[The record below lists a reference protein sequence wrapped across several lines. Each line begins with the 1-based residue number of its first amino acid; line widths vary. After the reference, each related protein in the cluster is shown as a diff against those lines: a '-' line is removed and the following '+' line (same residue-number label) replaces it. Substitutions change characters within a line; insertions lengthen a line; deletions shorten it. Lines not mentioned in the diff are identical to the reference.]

1 MTAAPDE
8 RFERA
13 KAAFLAGLQA
23 LQQGLAGE
31 AEAAFTQSL
40 DLLPG
45 RPSTLMNLG
54 VARLR
59 QGRADAALQALDQA
73 LATDERLADAWGHRG
88 VALAALARHADALA
102 SFQRAVALG
111 AEPDTV
117 AMHRL
122 LALGNLRRYD
132 EALAVADELLARHP
146 SDAEAW
152 LQHGRTL
159 QCLGRPHDAVDSYRH
174 AVTLVPTLAEGWSLY
189 GQLLKELG
197 RRDDAAW
204 AFEQALDNGADPE
217 LHRWFLAAV
226 RGQGGDDVAPQ
237 PPAAYVERLF
247 DGYADDFDEHLQ
259 QRLHY
264 RTPQVLAEMVR
275 EAAAGGAGDKPF
287 EAALDLGCG
296 TGLVAPLLAPL
307 AQALDGVDLS
317 SAMLAKARELALY
330 RDLVHGDIVTH
341 LQGSERRYGLV
352 VAADVFVYL
361 GALDAVFTGV
371 RRVLQPG
378 GLFAFSVEA
387 TDEPRPVLRDSL
399 RYAHGEAYLR
409 GLAAAHGLQWQAQ
422 RGGTLRE
429 DQGRPIEGLC
439 VLLRLPGEANAQ
451 G

>member
-1 MTAAPDE
+1 MTATPDE

-13 KAAFLAGLQA
+13 RAAFLAGLQA
-23 LQQGLAGE
+23 LQAGRDAD
-31 AEAAFTQSL
+31 AEAAFEQSL
-40 DLLPG
+40 ALLPG

-59 QGRADAALQALDQA
+59 RGRAEAALQALDA
-73 LATDERLADAWGHRG
+73 AVAADAGLADAWGHRG

-102 SFQRAVALG
+102 SFERAVASG
-111 AEPDTV
+111 AAPDTV
-117 AMHRL
+117 SMHRL

-132 EALAVADELLARHP
+132 EALQVADELLSRHP
-146 SDAEAW
+146 GDAEAW

-159 QCLGRPHDAVDSYRH
+159 HCLGRVRDAVESYRH
-174 AVTLVPTLAEGWSLY
+174 AVTLAPTLAEGWSLY

-197 RRDDAAW
+197 RRGDAAW
-204 AFEQALDNGADPE
+204 AFEQALAHGAEPE

-226 RGQGGDDVAPQ
+226 RGDEAPPQ
-237 PPAAYVERLF
+237 PPASYVERLF
-247 DGYADDFDEHLQ
+247 DAYAEDFDEHLQ

-264 RTPQVLAEMVR
+264 RTPQVLAAMVTA
-275 EAAAGGAGDKPF
+275 AAAGRAGGRPF
-287 EAALDLGCG
+287 AAALDLGCG

-317 SAMLAKARELALY
+317 AAMLAKARALGLY
-330 RDLVHGDIVTH
+330 RELVHGDITTH
-341 LQGSERRYGLV
+341 LQATAQRYQLV

-361 GALDAVFTGV
+361 GPLDAVFAGV

-387 TDEPRPVLRDSL
+387 TEAPRPVLRDSL
-399 RYAHGEAYLR
+399 RYAHGETYLR
-409 GLAAAHGLQWQAQ
+409 DLAAAHGLQWQAQ
-422 RGGTLRE
+422 RSGTLRE

-439 VLLRLPGEANAQ
+439 VLLEAPAQ
-451 G
+451 AA

>member
-1 MTAAPDE
+1 MSPPPDDG
-8 RFERA
+8 FERA

-23 LQQGLAGE
+23 LQAGHDAE
-31 AEAAFTQSL
+31 AEAAFVQSL
-40 DLLPG
+40 ALLPG

-59 QGRADAALQALDQA
+59 QGRADAALQALDEA
-73 LATDERLADAWGHRG
+73 LAADPRLADAWGHRG
-88 VALAALARHADALA
+88 VALAALARHGDALA
-102 SFQRAVALG
+102 AYERALALG
-111 AEPDTV
+111 AAPDTV
-117 AMHRL
+117 ALHRL

-146 SDAEAW
+146 GDAEAW
-152 LQHGRTL
+152 LHHGRTL
-159 QCLGRPHDAVDSYRH
+159 QCLGRARDAVDSYRH
-174 AVTLVPTLAEGWSLY
+174 AVTLAPTLAEGWSLY

-197 RRDDAAW
+197 RREDAAW
-204 AFEQALDNGADPE
+204 AFEQALAQGAEPE

-226 RGQGGDDVAPQ
+226 RGTAGGDTPPQ

-247 DGYADDFDEHLQ
+247 DGYAEDFDEHLQ

-264 RTPQVLAEMVR
+264 RTPQVLAEMVGA
-275 EAAAGGAGDKPF
+275 AAAGRAGTPPF
-287 EAALDLGCG
+287 ASALDLGCG

-307 AQALDGVDLS
+307 AGALDGVDLS
-317 SAMLAKARELALY
+317 SAMLAKARALGLY
-330 RDLVHGDIVTH
+330 RELVHGDIVAH
-341 LQGSERRYGLV
+341 LQATPQRYELV

-361 GALDAVFTGV
+361 GALEAVFAGV

-399 RYAHGEAYLR
+399 RYAHGEPYLR
-409 GLAAAHGLQWQAQ
+409 ALAAAHGLQWLAQ

-429 DQGRPIEGLC
+429 DQGRPVAGLC
-439 VLLRLPGEANAQ
+439 VLLRAPPEPLR
-451 G
+451 

>member
-1 MTAAPDE
+1 MTTPPDD

-13 KAAFLAGLQA
+13 RAAFLAGLQA
-23 LQQGLAGE
+23 LQAGRDAE
-31 AEAAFTQSL
+31 AEAAFGESL
-40 DLLPG
+40 VLLPG

-59 QGRADAALQALDQA
+59 QGRAEAALRALDQA
-73 LATDERLADAWGHRG
+73 LAADGRLADAWGHRG

-102 SFQRAVALG
+102 SFDRAVALG
-111 AEPDTV
+111 AAPDTV

-132 EALAVADELLARHP
+132 EALAVADALLARHP
-146 SDAEAW
+146 GDAEAW

-159 QCLGRPHDAVDSYRH
+159 QCLGRPRDAVDSYRH
-174 AVTLVPTLAEGWSLY
+174 AVTLAPTLAEGWSLY

-197 RRDDAAW
+197 RREDAAW
-204 AFEQALDNGADPE
+204 AFEQALAHGAEPE

-226 RGQGGDDVAPQ
+226 RGAGGDDAPSQ
-237 PPAAYVERLF
+237 PPAGYVERLF
-247 DGYADDFDEHLQ
+247 DDYAEDFDEHLQ

-264 RTPQVLAEMVR
+264 RTPQVLAGMVA
-275 EAAAGGAGDKPF
+275 AAAGGRAGQKSF
-287 EAALDLGCG
+287 AAALDLGCG

-317 SAMLAKARELALY
+317 SAMLAKARALGLY
-330 RDLVHGDIVTH
+330 RELVHGDIAVQ
-341 LQGSERRYGLV
+341 LQRTAHRYDLV

-361 GALDAVFTGV
+361 GPLDTVFAGV
-371 RRVLQPG
+371 RRVLRPG

-387 TDEPRPVLRDSL
+387 TDEPRPLLRDSL

-409 GLAAAHGLQWQAQ
+409 GLAAAHGLQWLAQ
-422 RGGTLRE
+422 RSGALRE

-439 VLLRLPGEANAQ
+439 VLLGVQPDPG
-451 G
+451 

>member
-1 MTAAPDE
+1 MTAPPDD

-13 KAAFLAGLQA
+13 KAAFMAGLQA
-23 LQQGLAGE
+23 LQNGRAGE
-31 AEAAFTQSL
+31 AEAAFAQSL

-59 QGRADAALQALDQA
+59 QGRAEAALQALDQA
-73 LATDERLADAWGHRG
+73 LAADERLADAWGHRG
-88 VALAALARHADALA
+88 VALAALARHADALV
-102 SFQRAVALG
+102 SFERAVALG

-146 SDAEAW
+146 GDAEAW

-159 QCLGRPHDAVDSYRH
+159 QCLGRPRDAVDSYRH

-226 RGQGGDDVAPQ
+226 RGDEAPPQ

-247 DGYADDFDEHLQ
+247 DGYAEDFDEHLQ

-264 RTPQVLAEMVR
+264 RTPQVLAEMVH
-275 EAAAGGAGDKPF
+275 EAVAGRAGDKPF
-287 EAALDLGCG
+287 AAVLDLGCG

-361 GALDAVFTGV
+361 GALDAVFAGV

-387 TDEPRPVLRDSL
+387 TGEPRPVLRDSL

-422 RGGTLRE
+422 RSGTLRE
-429 DQGRPIEGLC
+429 GPGPADRGL
-439 VLLRLPGEANAQ
+439 VRVASLPGEAERS